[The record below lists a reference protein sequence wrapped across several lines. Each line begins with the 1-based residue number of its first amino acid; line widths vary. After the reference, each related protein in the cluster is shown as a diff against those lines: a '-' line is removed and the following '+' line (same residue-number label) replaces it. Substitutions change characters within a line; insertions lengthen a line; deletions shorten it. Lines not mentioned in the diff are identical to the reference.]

1 MCTGGVG
8 IDGPL
13 AIPLQASRAAAGLL
27 AAEWESAGPLG
38 SNASNLSGFAQPP
51 PSPPPRHEARI
62 YIYIYAGRLRDQLR
76 RLVMSAVRS
85 GQGHTNSA
93 TRRSCG
99 DDHRPGRSRR
109 DDDISSVG
117 ESGCAREGGSAQ
129 LRARRQLI
137 AQTRRAQYVAPY
149 SARPVPIAS
158 LA

>member
-1 MCTGGVG
+1 MRGLYRGRGDRWPISHTLASLESSRRSLGGGVG
-8 IDGPL
+8 VGWPFGEQRKQPFGIC
-13 AIPLQASRAAAGLL
+13 SAAAF
-27 AAEWESAGPLG
+27 AAAT
-38 SNASNLSGFAQPP
+38 
-51 PSPPPRHEARI
+51 ARGAH
-62 YIYIYAGRLRDQLR
+62 IYIYAGRLRDQLR

-129 LRARRQLI
+129 LRARSQLI

-149 SARPVPIAS
+149 SARPVPS
-158 LA
+158 